1 MTIFEALQADH
12 DKLRTLLEQLVNTPT
27 GKERTDC
34 FCQAKSLLMKHLN
47 AKERALYA
55 AMLEFDLTQ
64 RKARQCVAQ
73 HHEIDELVEAL
84 DSANL
89 HSDEW
94 LASAEQL
101 KHWVT
106 RDLDDEEQE
115 VFALVGSTLSEQQQ
129 TSMAKRYL
137 REMQAEL

>member
-12 DKLRTLLEQLVNTPT
+12 DKLRALLDRLVNTAAGT
-27 GKERTDC
+27 ERTDC
-34 FCQAKSLLMKHLN
+34 FCELKILLMKHLN

-55 AMLEFDLTQ
+55 PMLEFDLTQ

-73 HHEIDELVEAL
+73 HNEIDELVEAL

-94 LASAEQL
+94 LASAQQL
-101 KHWVT
+101 RHWVI
-106 RDLDDEEQE
+106 RDLDDEAQE
-115 VFALVGSTLSEQQQ
+115 VFALAGSSLSEQQQ

-137 REMQAEL
+137 REMQAEV